1 MGDPGSSVLYQRLIR
16 PLLFRLDA
24 EASHHLAL
32 KALECLNRSEAIR
45 RHVRRHVV
53 SADPRLEVPLFGEK
67 LPHPI
72 GLAAGFDKNAR
83 VVPALF
89 ALGFSFVEV
98 GAISAVAERGN
109 PRPRIFRLPEHQSLI
124 NRMGLP
130 NEGAAAIARR
140 LAALPPPDGLLGANI
155 VKPKSVPATSPDA
168 IEAYV
173 RTFGLLFPHVR
184 FFSINISSPSSPDL
198 RSLNAPADLRR
209 LLGRLGE
216 ENARMA
222 EETGLPPRDLLL
234 KISPDLSEGELD
246 PVLEIA
252 LEMKLSGIVAT
263 NTSAL
268 RPPVL
273 APHPT
278 AREAGGLSGALLRA
292 RSTEVIRA
300 IRQKTGGNLSIIGV
314 GGVFTAEQ
322 AWEKLA
328 AGADAVELYTGFVY
342 LGPTIVGAVTRG
354 LSRLLEARKLGA
366 IREVIDGDRAPG

>member
-1 MGDPGSSVLYQRLIR
+1 MIGALRVLYERLIR

-32 KALECLNRSEAIR
+32 KALEYLNQSAA
-45 RHVRRHVV
+45 VRRQVRRRAV
-53 SADPRLEVPLFGEK
+53 AADSRLEVPLFGES

-98 GAISAVAERGN
+98 GAISAVAESGN

-130 NEGAAAIARR
+130 NEGAAAVARR
-140 LAALPPPDGLLGANI
+140 LAALPAPDGLLGANI

-216 ENARMA
+216 ANARMA
-222 EETGLPPRDLLL
+222 EKTGLPPRALLL

-246 PVLEIA
+246 AVLEIA
-252 LEMKLSGIVAT
+252 LELKLSGIVAT
-263 NTSAL
+263 NTSAQ
-268 RPPVL
+268 RPTVL
-273 APHPT
+273 ERHPT

-292 RSTEVIRA
+292 RSTEVIRT
-300 IRQKTGGNLSIIGV
+300 IRHKSGGSLTIIGV
-314 GGVFTAEQ
+314 GGVFTAEH
-322 AWEKLA
+322 AWEKLG

-342 LGPTIVGAVTRG
+342 LGPAIVGAVTRG
-354 LSRLLEARKLGA
+354 LSRLLDERKVGGL
-366 IREVIDGDRAPG
+366 REVVGSEFAAV